1 MSRLLAAAICYAFLL
16 LTYVYKLDGKPKPR
30 VQGPQWGT
38 DTEPQPLADGEV
50 IDTNQP
56 IRVHP
61 NLDTAQPWLNE
72 TDRAKAA
79 IVLLASNE
87 EYTHAQKTVVQLEAN
102 FNGRFLY
109 PYVFIND
116 HPYEELFRQNM
127 YRLVGHRAHY
137 GKYGQYHISAR

>member
-1 MSRLLAAAICYAFLL
+1 MSRVWAVVFFYLFLL
-16 LTYVYKLDGKPKPR
+16 VTYIYKLDGKARPH
-30 VQGPQWGT
+30 VQGPQWGS

-56 IRVHP
+56 IKVHP

-72 TDRAKAA
+72 TNRASAA
-79 IVLLASNE
+79 IVILVSSE
-87 EYTHAQKTVVQLEAN
+87 EYTSAQKTVVQLEKN
-102 FNGRFLY
+102 FNARFQY

-137 GKYGQYHISAR
+137 GRYD